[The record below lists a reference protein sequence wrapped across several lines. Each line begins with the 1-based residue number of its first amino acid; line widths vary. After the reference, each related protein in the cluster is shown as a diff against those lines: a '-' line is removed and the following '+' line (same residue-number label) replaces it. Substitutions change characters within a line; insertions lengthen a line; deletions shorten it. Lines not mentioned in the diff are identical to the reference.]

1 MMADKR
7 AGGKAY
13 TPAGV
18 QEAGFRDASLEGS
31 WEEAFLHAGENGLF
45 DRLLSVYAKV
55 PGGKCSGCTACCAE
69 SVSTFFVEWLRIR
82 NFLVKGGRWAEALRR
97 AEAYAFDELA
107 RPMKCPMLEEDGR
120 CMIYEVRPLTC
131 RIFGHLREADYTRN
145 LKAVLKANR
154 RAADQILKHHG
165 IVLPTSV
172 VEKSIPYCGSF
183 ISEAPMSSGA
193 RDELF
198 DDLFSIDSRFLMAG
212 LLDPDQIQLGLV
224 DWFAMVRLEPEAL
237 GEERLRRAEAAVSSI
252 SGAND
257 IAEGPYSGKEKAK
270 G

>member
-1 MMADKR
+1 MTEDR
-7 AGGKAY
+7 
-13 TPAGV
+13 
-18 QEAGFRDASLEGS
+18 
-31 WEEAFLHAGENGLF
+31 WEKAFLHAEENGLF
-45 DRLLSVYAKV
+45 ERLSLVYGKV

-82 NFLVKGGRWAEALRR
+82 DYLVKGGRWAEALQR

-145 LKAVLKANR
+145 LRAVLKANR

-165 IVLPTSV
+165 IVLPTAV
-172 VEKSIPYCGSF
+172 VEKAIPYCTAF
-183 ISEAPMSSGA
+183 VSEAPMSSSE

-198 DDLFSIDSRFLMAG
+198 DAMFAIDSRFLMAG
-212 LLDPDQIQLGLV
+212 LLEPDQIQLGLV
-224 DWFAMVRLEPEAL
+224 DWFAMVRMEPEAL
-237 GEERLRRAEAAVSSI
+237 AEERLRRAAGAGCSS
-252 SGAND
+252 
-257 IAEGPYSGKEKAK
+257 KC
-270 G
+270 